1 MTASHGIAAESGSP
15 ALENR
20 AMMMRFC
27 SLGANCEFG
36 AAQRAYSAEP
46 LDLFRWTG
54 TNPGV
59 MVTLLKQRFRDIGD
73 RKQLRLLD
81 GHEYILHHT
90 GYGFV
95 WHTWIKR
102 SESDTETVLAKESQR
117 IARMAEICIEYL
129 EEGERIFVIK
139 EKRGDIPRSIAEAIS
154 AEMRNFGPG
163 TLLYVTQG
171 SDGISVEREGPF
183 LLHGTLP
190 KFGQNENILASV
202 PAADW
207 LTLCRKASELVP
219 PAGSVRGTPDAREA
233 VQPLGALHLT
243 PQAQRLLIDAISR
256 FGHRYLEFGMGGA
269 TILAAQAGRDVV
281 AVNSSAAL
289 VKRVGEH
296 PDVADSIKGGRVSL
310 LHADIG
316 PVAEWGFPADQCRA
330 GAWPDYIRLPW
341 TEWERRG
348 ERPDLIFVDGR
359 FRLACCLSAI
369 AALAGSLSPDDMP
382 RVLLQDFDVTRPYY
396 QPVLDFFEPETT
408 EGSLYLLRL
417 RRGYSQLGAFVQM
430 LSAMS
435 DPR

>member
-1 MTASHGIAAESGSP
+1 
-15 ALENR
+15 
-20 AMMMRFC
+20 
-27 SLGANCEFG
+27 
-36 AAQRAYSAEP
+36 
-46 LDLFRWTG
+46 
-54 TNPGV
+54 
-59 MVTLLKQRFRDIGD
+59 
-73 RKQLRLLD
+73 
-81 GHEYILHHT
+81 
-90 GYGFV
+90 
-95 WHTWIKR
+95 
-102 SESDTETVLAKESQR
+102 
-117 IARMAEICIEYL
+117 
-129 EEGERIFVIK
+129 
-139 EKRGDIPRSIAEAIS
+139 
-154 AEMRNFGPG
+154 
-163 TLLYVTQG
+163 
-171 SDGISVEREGPF
+171 
-183 LLHGTLP
+183 
-190 KFGQNENILASV
+190 
-202 PAADW
+202 
-207 LTLCRKASELVP
+207 
-219 PAGSVRGTPDAREA
+219 
-233 VQPLGALHLT
+233 
-243 PQAQRLLIDAISR
+243 LLIDAISR